1 MKRTQRI
8 GGPLRKTIFG
18 EKAKERRLARKTMRG
33 IIVLRLYLRF
43 FGSLKMLKSHPLL
56 PASCSTR
63 EGALRGQGRG
73 S

>member
-1 MKRTQRI
+1 
-8 GGPLRKTIFG
+8 
-18 EKAKERRLARKTMRG
+18 
-33 IIVLRLYLRF
+33 
-43 FGSLKMLKSHPLL
+43 MLKSHPLL